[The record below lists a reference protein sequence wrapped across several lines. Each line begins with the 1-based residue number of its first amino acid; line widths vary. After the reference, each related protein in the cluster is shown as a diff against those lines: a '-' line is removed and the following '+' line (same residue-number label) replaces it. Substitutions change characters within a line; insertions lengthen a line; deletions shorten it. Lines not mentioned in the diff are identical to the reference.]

1 MDDLNLLVNKL
12 QNLLGSGRVRNG
24 SRLPP
29 ERSLAAELGVSR
41 AALRKALLIL
51 VQEGRI
57 WRHVGQGTFLGPRP
71 DATPPRVPPVALATN
86 PTEIMEARL
95 LLEPKL
101 AGTAALRATMN
112 DFSQMEACLA
122 GSRGATD
129 LAALEYWDHLLHLT
143 IAGATD
149 NSILISFFGMIHKAL
164 ESDIWGSLK
173 KASWT
178 PERRRVN
185 LQQHEEL
192 VRAMMDR
199 DAARADRIM
208 RDHLE
213 TIKKNLLEFPPGEG

>member
-1 MDDLNLLVNKL
+1 MVNKL
-12 QNLLGSGRVRNG
+12 QNLLESGRVRDG

-41 AALRKALLIL
+41 AALRKALLVL

-57 WRHVGQGTFLGPRP
+57 WRHVGKGTFLGPRP
-71 DATPPRVPPVALATN
+71 DATPREVSPVALATN

-101 AGTAALRATMN
+101 AGTAALRATMG

-129 LAALEYWDHLLHLT
+129 LVALEYWDHLLHLT
-143 IAGATD
+143 IARATA
-149 NSILISFFGMIHKAL
+149 NSILISFFGMIQKGL
-164 ESDIWGSLK
+164 ESNIWGSLK

-178 PERRRVN
+178 PERRKVN
-185 LQQHEEL
+185 LQQHEDL
-192 VRAMMDR
+192 VQVMMDR
-199 DAARADRIM
+199 DAARAERIM

-213 TIKKNLLEFPPGEG
+213 TIKKNLLEFPPGD